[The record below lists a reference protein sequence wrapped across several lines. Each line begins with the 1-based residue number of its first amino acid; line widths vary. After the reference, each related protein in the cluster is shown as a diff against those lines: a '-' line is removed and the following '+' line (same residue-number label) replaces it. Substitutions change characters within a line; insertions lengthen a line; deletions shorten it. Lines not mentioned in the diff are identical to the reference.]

1 MVVYYNISAKVG
13 IFSRISGV
21 VYRFYLLMLRF
32 AFHYERVAIVG
43 PWVYW
48 NYSGP
53 LAALRWLLQ
62 GVSKE
67 FVLIAKAME

>member
-1 MVVYYNISAKVG
+1 
-13 IFSRISGV
+13 
-21 VYRFYLLMLRF
+21 MLRF